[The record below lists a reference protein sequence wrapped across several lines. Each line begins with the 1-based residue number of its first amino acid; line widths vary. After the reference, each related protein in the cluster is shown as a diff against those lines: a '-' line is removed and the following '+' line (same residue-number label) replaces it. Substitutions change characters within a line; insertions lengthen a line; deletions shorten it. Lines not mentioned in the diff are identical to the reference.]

1 METKTLDLG
10 PQAAEV
16 ARIVAG
22 VREEQLTGPTPCAGT
37 PVAGILDHL
46 AGLTLAFRS
55 AAEKKP
61 LAGGPRASADSLVAD
76 WREVIPARLEA
87 LAAAWRAP
95 SAWDGEAEV
104 AGARLP
110 AAAMGTVAANEV
122 LVHGWDLAVAT
133 GQEYRPD
140 AAAVE
145 ACLGYVTAM
154 NTPENE
160 QMRSGQF
167 GPVVAVPDDAPA
179 FDRLLGLA
187 GRDAAWTPPR

>member
-76 WREVIPARLEA
+76 WREGIPARLEA
-87 LAAAWRAP
+87 LAAAWRGPAP
-95 SAWDGEAEV
+95 GGGGGGGGGGRGP
-104 AGARLP
+104 AG
-110 AAAMGTVAANEV
+110 G
-122 LVHGWDLAVAT
+122 G
-133 GQEYRPD
+133 
-140 AAAVE
+140 
-145 ACLGYVTAM
+145 
-154 NTPENE
+154 
-160 QMRSGQF
+160 
-167 GPVVAVPDDAPA
+167 
-179 FDRLLGLA
+179 
-187 GRDAAWTPPR
+187 